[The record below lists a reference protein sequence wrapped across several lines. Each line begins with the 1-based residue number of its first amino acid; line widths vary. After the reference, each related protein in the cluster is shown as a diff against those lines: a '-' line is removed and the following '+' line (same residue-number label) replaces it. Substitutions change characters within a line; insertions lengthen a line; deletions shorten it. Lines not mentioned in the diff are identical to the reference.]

1 MKKIR
6 SLTLCIIPAP
16 FMMQVSGTVFLIF
29 LLLVAALSIYLLI
42 KLIRLSLVHKTS
54 EFRQFRL
61 PVTMTIL
68 YLIYLAIYL
77 NWGINYQLYL
87 LPYIALFILTVAALF
102 IFWKNRGLLFYLVFL
117 CLLSLII
124 GASYVTYEKARKP
137 ILENYKDSSASSDEP
152 CGEQSLW

>member
-6 SLTLCIIPAP
+6 SLTLCIIPLP

-29 LLLVAALSIYLLI
+29 LLLVATLSIYLLI
-42 KLIRLSLVHKTS
+42 KLIRLSLIHKTP

-61 PVTMTIL
+61 PVVMIIF
-68 YLIYLAIYL
+68 YLVYLAVYL
-77 NWGINYQLYL
+77 NWGINYQFYL
-87 LPYIALFILTVAALF
+87 LPYIVLFVLALVALF

-124 GASYVTYEKARKP
+124 GASYITYEKARKP
-137 ILENYKDSSASSDEP
+137 ILENYKDSTASSDEP